1 VLGNIARIVCQFKR
15 NWSQELED
23 DAIVRACEEVGHTWR
38 ERELGP
44 VATVKMFFLQILY
57 GNVACEFVPHL
68 ADKDVTGSAYCT
80 ARGRLPLAAL
90 QTLLTRCRTKMA
102 ECVRDTGLWLGHRL
116 FVLDG
121 SSFSMPDTDQLR
133 EQFGQPGGQAAGCG
147 FPTAHWLALVH
158 FGSGLFQKVITAPLR
173 THDMNGA
180 AQLHPE
186 LGAGDVLLGDR
197 AFGTFAHV
205 ALLIQRGLHGIFR
218 AHQKLIIDFTPGRAH
233 AVPGRGKSD
242 HHTGKPRS
250 RWVESLGP
258 LDQIVEWLRPVEVPA
273 WLTAEAW
280 ATLPEMIR
288 VRELRYTIA
297 QPGFRV
303 RTVTLVTTLLDA
315 VRYPK
320 EKLAEAYGLRW
331 TIETA
336 FRHLKTTMKMDVLR
350 CQTVPGIQK
359 ELTMFLL
366 VYNLVRMTV
375 LEAARRQGV
384 SPERISF
391 VDALRWLATAKP
403 GDELPQLIVNP
414 TRPGRVEP
422 RVRKRRPKEFPVM
435 KKPRAA
441 LQQELLTQS
450 FGAQFD
456 AIRLIPFSALAKYLR
471 QIGSCLVDFYALTIN
486 ECIHQTTMKRFRFF
500 GVLNFDANTEI

>member
-1 VLGNIARIVCQFKR
+1 MVWNIARIVHQFKQS
-15 NWSQELED
+15 WSRELED
-23 DAIVRACEEVGHTWR
+23 EAIERACEEAGHTWR

-44 VATVKMFFLQILY
+44 VATVKMFFLQILF

-68 ADKDVTGSAYCT
+68 ASKDVTGSAYCT

-90 QTLLTRCRTKMA
+90 QTLLTRCTAKMA
-102 ECVRDTGLWLGHRL
+102 DCVRDTGRWLGHRL

-133 EQFGQPGGQAAGCG
+133 EHFGQPGGQAAGCG

-158 FGSGLFQKVITAPLR
+158 FGSGLFQKVITAALR
-173 THDMNGA
+173 THDLNGV

-186 LGAGDVLLGDR
+186 LEAGDVVLGDR
-197 AFGTFAHV
+197 AFSSYGHL
-205 ALLIQRGLHGIFR
+205 ALLVVRGLHGIFR
-218 AHQKLIIDFTPGRAH
+218 GHQKLIVDFTVARPH
-233 AVPGRGKSD
+233 VVSGRGKHSRAK
-242 HHTGKPRS
+242 GLPRS
-250 RWVESLGP
+250 KWIASLGP
-258 LDQIVEWLRPVEVPA
+258 LDQLVEWFRPVEVPA

-280 ATLPEMIR
+280 AALPATLR

-297 QPGFRV
+297 RPGFRV
-303 RTVTLVTTLLDA
+303 RTVTLVTTLLDP

-336 FRHLKTTMKMDVLR
+336 FGHLKTTMKMDVLR
-350 CQTVPGIQK
+350 CQTVRGIEK

-375 LEAARRQGV
+375 LEAAQRQGV
-384 SPERISF
+384 PPERISF
-391 VDALRWLATAKP
+391 VDALRWLATAQP
-403 GDELPQLIVNP
+403 GDELPELVINP
-414 TRPGRVEP
+414 VRPGRVEP

-435 KKPRAA
+435 KKPRVV
-441 LQQELLTQS
+441 LRQELLGQAL
-450 FGAQFD
+450 GA
-456 AIRLIPFSALAKYLR
+456 
-471 QIGSCLVDFYALTIN
+471 
-486 ECIHQTTMKRFRFF
+486 
-500 GVLNFDANTEI
+500 

>member
-1 VLGNIARIVCQFKR
+1 MVGNIARIVGQFKR
-15 NWSQELED
+15 SWSQELED
-23 DAIVRACEEVGHTWR
+23 DAIVRACVEAGHIWR

-44 VATVKMFFLQILY
+44 VATVKMFLLQILF

-68 ADKDVTGSAYCT
+68 AGKDVSGQAYCA
-80 ARGRLPLAAL
+80 ARGRLPLEAL
-90 QTLLTRCRTKMA
+90 QRLLTRCTAKMA
-102 ECVRDTGLWLGHRL
+102 ECVCDTGLWLGHRL
-116 FVLDG
+116 FLLDS
-121 SSFSMPDTDQLR
+121 SSFSMPDTPALQDH
-133 EQFGQPGGQAAGCG
+133 FGQPGGQAAGCG

-173 THDMNGA
+173 THDLNGV

-186 LGAGDVLLGDR
+186 LEAGDVVLGDR
-197 AFGTFAHV
+197 AFGSFGHV
-205 ALLIQRGLHGIFR
+205 ALLVSRGLEGIFR
-218 AHQKLIIDFTPGRAH
+218 AHQKLIIDFTPGRPH
-233 AVPGRGKSD
+233 VVPGRDRHPRAKGQ
-242 HHTGKPRS
+242 PRS
-250 RWVESLGP
+250 KWIAGLGP
-258 LDQIVEWLRPVEVPA
+258 LDQIVEWFRPVQVPG

-280 ATLPEMIR
+280 AALPATIR

-297 QPGFRV
+297 RPGFRV

-315 VRYPK
+315 ERYPK

-350 CQTVPGIQK
+350 CQTVRGIEK

-384 SPERISF
+384 PPERISF
-391 VDALRWLATAKP
+391 IDALRWLATARP
-403 GDELPQLIVNP
+403 GDELPELVVNP
-414 TRPGRVEP
+414 ARPGRVEP

-441 LQQELLTQS
+441 LQQELWAQS
-450 FGAQFD
+450 LG
-456 AIRLIPFSALAKYLR
+456 
-471 QIGSCLVDFYALTIN
+471 T
-486 ECIHQTTMKRFRFF
+486 
-500 GVLNFDANTEI
+500 